1 MMVLKCPPSLDK
13 RHVIRGDPLEQ
24 SLVASSALRRS
35 VFADNPGERE
45 RERDWNFTGGEFEG
59 HTDHRRER
67 ERERVS

>member
-35 VFADNPGERE
+35 VFADHSGERE
-45 RERDWNFTGGEFEG
+45 RERLEL
-59 HTDHRRER
+59 HM
-67 ERERVS
+67 